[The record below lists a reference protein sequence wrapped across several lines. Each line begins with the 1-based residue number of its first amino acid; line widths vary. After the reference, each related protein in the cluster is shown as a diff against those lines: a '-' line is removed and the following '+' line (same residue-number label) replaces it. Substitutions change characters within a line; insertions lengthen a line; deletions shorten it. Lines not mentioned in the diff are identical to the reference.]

1 MEPSNISYYDKQRF
15 MGYIKLSYYEES
27 FMEKLV
33 FKKVITKESFM
44 AEPEDIER
52 ETIMSFIKVD

>member
-1 MEPSNISYYDKQRF
+1 